1 LLHMSVVK
9 EIRPREFCIVPI
21 SMQASQEMT
30 KPTNFHS
37 LFLLSVTL
45 FVLLKD
51 ELSCLCPMWYIP
63 VFNITSPN
71 IREQF
76 SKLFALNN
84 IN

>member
-1 LLHMSVVK
+1 MSVVK
-9 EIRPREFCIVPI
+9 EIRPREFCVVPI
-21 SMQASQEMT
+21 SMRVSQEMT

-51 ELSCLCPMWYIP
+51 KLSCLCPMWYIP

-71 IREQF
+71 ICEQF
-76 SKLFALNN
+76 SKLELFALNN